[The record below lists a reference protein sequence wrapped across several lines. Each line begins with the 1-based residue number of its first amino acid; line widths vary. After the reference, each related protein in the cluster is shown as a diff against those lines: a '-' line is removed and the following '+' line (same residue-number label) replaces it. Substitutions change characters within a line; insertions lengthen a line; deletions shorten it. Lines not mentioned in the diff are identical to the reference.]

1 MLPSPLNET
10 TPRPRLRIPG
20 WEFSNSY
27 AALPA
32 RFFARVDPVAVAD
45 PRLIKFNGTLA
56 SELGLEWQALD
67 EATLAAIFAGNVV
80 AVGADPIATA
90 YAGHQFGQF
99 VPQLGDGRALLL
111 GEVIGRDGRRRDI
124 QLKGSGR
131 TPFSRSGDGRAALGP
146 VLREYLVSESM
157 HSLGIATTRS
167 LAAVTTGE
175 PVFRSARLPGA
186 VVTRVAASH
195 VRVGTFEYFAARG
208 DVEAVRRLADYVIE
222 RHYPELESRPYVE
235 LLAAVVRRQAAL
247 IAGWMGVGFIHGV
260 MNTDNTAISGET
272 IDFGPCAFM
281 DGYDPATVF
290 SSIDSH
296 GRYAYGNQPAMA
308 QWNMARFAETLLT
321 LIDPDDMQ
329 RAVDVASPVVDSFR
343 EHFEACWIAGLRRK
357 LGLAT
362 SEEGDP
368 ALVGELLDL
377 MLRTGADYTLTF
389 RRLCEAAA
397 TTTAVGAAA
406 AGADGAA
413 GAATAAAGESL
424 GAAPPVELAQ
434 WIAAW
439 RSRLERDPQSPG
451 DRARAMRMANPAY
464 IPRNHRVE
472 AVLAAAT
479 ERADFGPFEEMLQV
493 LSRPYEEQP
502 GRESYRAPPLPS
514 ERVLQTFCGT

>member
-1 MLPSPLNET
+1 
-10 TPRPRLRIPG
+10 
-20 WEFSNSY
+20 
-27 AALPA
+27 
-32 RFFARVDPVAVAD
+32 
-45 PRLIKFNGTLA
+45 LA
-56 SELGLEWQALD
+56 TELGLEWQSLD
-67 EATLAAIFAGNVV
+67 EATLAAIFSGNVV
-80 AVGADPIATA
+80 PVGADPIATA

-175 PVFRSARLPGA
+175 PVFRGARLPGA

-208 DVEAVRRLADYVIE
+208 DADAVRRLADYVID
-222 RHYPELESRPYVE
+222 RHYPELKSADRPYVE
-235 LLAAVVRRQAAL
+235 LLAAVIRRQAAL
-247 IAGWMGVGFIHGV
+247 VAGWMGVGFIHGV

-290 SSIDSH
+290 SSIDSY

-321 LIDPDDMQ
+321 LIDSDTQ
-329 RAVDVASPVVDSFR
+329 RAVDIASPVVNSFR
-343 EHFEACWIAGLRRK
+343 EHFEACRIAGLRRK
-357 LGLAT
+357 IGLVT

-368 ALVGELLDL
+368 AFVGALLDL
-377 MLRTGADYTLTF
+377 MQRTGGDYTLTF
-389 RRLCEAAA
+389 RRLCAAA
-397 TTTAVGAAA
+397 TTSATASAAA
-406 AGADGAA
+406 SASA
-413 GAATAAAGESL
+413 AATAEDLL
-424 GAAPPVELAQ
+424 GASPPIELAQ
-434 WIAAW
+434 WIEAW
-439 RSRLERDPQSPG
+439 RSRLERDPQAPG

-479 ERADFGPFEEMLQV
+479 ELEDFGPFEEMLQV

-502 GRESYRAPPLPS
+502 GHESYLAPPLPS

>member
-10 TPRPRLRIPG
+10 TSPSRPRPRIPG

-32 RFFARVDPVAVAD
+32 RFFARLDPAAVAD
-45 PRLIKFNGTLA
+45 PRLVKFNGALA
-56 SELGLEWQALD
+56 SELGLEWQSLD

-80 AVGADPIATA
+80 PAGADPIATA

-111 GEVIGRDGRRRDI
+111 GEVIARDGRGRDI

-131 TPFSRSGDGRAALGP
+131 TPFSRGGDGRAALGP

-175 PVFRSARLPGA
+175 PVLRGARLPGA

-208 DVEAVRRLADYVIE
+208 DAEAVRRLADYVID
-222 RHYPELESRPYVE
+222 RHYPELKSADRPYVE
-235 LLAAVVRRQAAL
+235 LLAAVVRRQAGL

-290 SSIDSH
+290 SSIDSY

-321 LIDPDDMQ
+321 LIDPQDTQ
-329 RAVDVASPVVDSFR
+329 RAVDIATPVVDSFR

-357 LGLAT
+357 LGLVT

-368 ALVGELLDL
+368 ALAGELFDL
-377 MLRTGADYTLTF
+377 MLRAGADHTLTF
-389 RRLCEAAA
+389 RRLC
-397 TTTAVGAAA
+397 GA
-406 AGADGAA
+406 
-413 GAATAAAGESL
+413 AATAATDTAGAAAEQIL
-424 GAAPPVELAQ
+424 GASPPIELAQ
-434 WIAAW
+434 WIGAW
-439 RSRLERDPQSPG
+439 RSRLERDPQTPG

-472 AVLAAAT
+472 AALSAAT

-493 LSRPYEEQP
+493 LSRPYDEQP
-502 GRESYRAPPLPS
+502 GRESYVAPPLPS